1 MKEEIKLIGKTD
13 AKIREE
19 TIKLMESSIDFEVK
33 LLNDDS
39 HIEEGIK
46 KWIYKLSVKCELLPV
61 LIPKF
66 K

>member
-46 KWIYKLSVKCELLPV
+46 K
-61 LIPKF
+61 
-66 K
+66 